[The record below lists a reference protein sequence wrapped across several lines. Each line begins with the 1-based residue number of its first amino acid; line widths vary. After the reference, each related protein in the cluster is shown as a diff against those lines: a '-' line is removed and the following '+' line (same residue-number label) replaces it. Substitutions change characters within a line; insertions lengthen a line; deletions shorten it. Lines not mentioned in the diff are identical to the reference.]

1 MIRNSINLNNINN
14 LLCVLCGYFLHYPL
28 TLWEKEMKKLLILSI
43 LLVLVCTGIIA
54 AQEMNPSQIT
64 LEQIFKDKVFDAE
77 AFGSVQWLNNG
88 QSYTPTD
95 RKKYKLKDIDEFT
108 TKSGE
113 KNVVVPAEKLIPM
126 GKTDPLDVYSYQ
138 WSGNKQYLLIF
149 TNTRKVWRYHT
160 RGDYW
165 VYDTNSEKLWQVGK
179 GLESASLM
187 FAEFSPNSN
196 QVAYVY
202 KNNLYVED
210 LSDQKIKQLT
220 SDGSD
225 TIING
230 TFDWVY
236 EEEFHLR
243 KGFRW
248 SPDSENIAFWQLDA
262 EGIGTFYMIN
272 NTDSIYPKLIP
283 IQYPK
288 VGTTNSA
295 CKIGVVSVNSAK
307 IKFLDLPGDPR
318 QHYIAWMEWI
328 PESNNILFQRLNR
341 QQNTIWLT
349 EWDMQKD
356 ETQILLTEKDAAWL
370 DVVTDFKW
378 VNNNKQFI
386 WISERDGWRHLYMVN
401 RDGSGITCVSPG
413 DFDVIK
419 LNYVDSESGDYY
431 YIASPSN
438 PTQRYLFRGNIY
450 KKSKPVLINPEKE
463 AGTHV
468 YEFSPDGKYAIH
480 TYSAFNI
487 PPRTELV
494 QLPSHEV
501 VRVMVDNDKLKD
513 KLSGLNTGETE
524 FFRVNI
530 EDDVALDGYTIL
542 PPDFDESQ
550 KYPVLFYIYG
560 EPWNQ
565 TVLDKW
571 FGSTYMWHL
580 LLSQKGYIIMS
591 IDNRGT
597 PAPRGREWRKMVY
610 GKIGILASLDQAT
623 AVRVLLDE
631 RPYMDPGRIAIWG
644 WSGGGSMSL
653 NMIFRYPELYHTA
666 MSVAP
671 VPNQRLYD
679 TIYQERYMGL
689 PKDNPDGYK
698 EGSPIT
704 HAKNLRGNLLV
715 VHGTGDD
722 NVHYQG
728 AELLINELIRLNKPF
743 TMMAYPNRSHS
754 IREGENT
761 TLHLRSLLTRYL
773 QENMP
778 VN

>member
-1 MIRNSINLNNINN
+1 MKNL
-14 LLCVLCGYFLHYPL
+14 VLICMTF
-28 TLWEKEMKKLLILSI
+28 
-43 LLVLVCTGIIA
+43 LLVSLQVLK
-54 AQEMNPSQIT
+54 AQNTDPSKIT
-64 LEQIFKDKVFDAE
+64 LEQIFRDKEFEAE
-77 AFGSVQWLNNG
+77 DFGRIQWLNNG
-88 QSYTPTD
+88 ESYTPTD
-95 RKKYKLKDIDEFT
+95 RIKYKLNDIDEFFT
-108 TKSGE
+108 ETGK
-113 KNVVVPAEKLIPM
+113 KQVIVNADKLIPDNQS
-126 GKTDPLDVYSYQ
+126 DPLKVYSYQ
-138 WSGNKQYLLIF
+138 WSQDKRYLLVF

-165 VYDTNSEKLWQVGK
+165 IYDTNTEKLWQVGK
-179 GLESASLM
+179 DLEPASLM
-187 FAEFSPNSN
+187 FAEFSPQSKN
-196 QVAYVY
+196 VAYVY
-202 KNNLYVED
+202 KNNLYVES
-210 LSDQKIKQLT
+210 LENRKIIQLT
-220 SDGSD
+220 HDGSE

-262 EGIGTFYMIN
+262 EGIGTFFMIN

-295 CKIGVVSVNSAK
+295 CKIGVVNVNSAVL
-307 IKFLDLPGDPR
+307 KFLELPGDSR

-328 PESNNILFQRLNR
+328 PDTDHVLFQHLNR

-349 EWDMQKD
+349 EWDTKQD
-356 ETQILLTEKDAAWL
+356 ETKILLTEKDTAWL

-386 WISERDGWRHLYMVN
+386 WISERDGWRHLYLVN
-401 RDGSGITCVSPG
+401 RDGSDITCVSPG
-413 DFDVIK
+413 NFDVIK
-419 LNYVDSESGDYY
+419 LLHADSKTGDFY
-431 YIASPSN
+431 YIASPDN
-438 PTQRYLFRGNIY
+438 PTQRYLYHANFNKI
-450 KKSKPVLINPEKE
+450 SKPHLINPEKE
-463 AGTHV
+463 AGTHE
-468 YEFSPDGKYAIH
+468 YDISPNGKYAIH
-480 TYSAFNI
+480 KYSAINV
-487 PPRTELV
+487 PPRQELV
-494 QLPSHEV
+494 RLPSNEV
-501 VRVMVDNDKLKD
+501 VRVMVNNSKLEQKV
-513 KLSGLNTGETE
+513 LNLDIGKIE

-530 EDDVALDGYTIL
+530 ADDVELDGWAIF
-542 PPDFDESQ
+542 PADFNPSK
-550 KYPVLFYIYG
+550 KYPVLFFVYG

-571 FGSTYMWHL
+571 FGSRHLWHL
-580 LLSQKGYIIMS
+580 LISQKGYIVMS
-591 IDNRGT
+591 VDNRGT
-597 PAPRGREWRKMVY
+597 PSPRGREWRKMVY
-610 GKIGILASLDQAT
+610 GKIGTLASLDQA
-623 AVRVLLDE
+623 AALRFLLAE
-631 RPYMDPGRIAIWG
+631 RKYMDAERIAIWG

-671 VPNQRLYD
+671 VPNQLLYD

-689 PKDNPDGYK
+689 PKDNMDAFTN
-698 EGSPIT
+698 GSPIT
-704 HAKNLRGNLLV
+704 HAKNLKGNLLL

-728 AELLINELIRLNKPF
+728 SELLINELIRHNKPF

-778 VN
+778 ADLGNK